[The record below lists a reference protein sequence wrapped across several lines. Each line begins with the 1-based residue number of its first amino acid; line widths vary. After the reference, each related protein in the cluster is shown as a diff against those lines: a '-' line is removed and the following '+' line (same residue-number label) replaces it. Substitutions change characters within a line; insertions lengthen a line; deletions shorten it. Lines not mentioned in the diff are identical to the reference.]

1 MDNQR
6 FDRRVF
12 IKKSAY
18 AVPLILSLKAMPSFA
33 ASGSG
38 RGNNGVGNGPD
49 PQPFGNPPINDGLG
63 TGPGNPGARNR
74 R

>member
-6 FDRRVF
+6 FDRRDF

-18 AVPLILSLKAMPSFA
+18 AVPLILSLKAMPAFA

-38 RGNNGVGNGPD
+38 SHEQTPPAND
-49 PQPFGNPPINDGLG
+49 QPQ
-63 TGPGNPGARNR
+63 TSTSRNYPK
-74 R
+74 

>member
-6 FDRRVF
+6 FDRRDF

-18 AVPLILSLKAMPSFA
+18 AVPLILSLKAMPAFA

-38 RGNNGVGNGPD
+38 SHEQTPPATEQ
-49 PQPFGNPPINDGLG
+49 PQTF
-63 TGPGNPGARNR
+63 TSRNYPK
-74 R
+74 